1 MANAKPHLPEF
12 SAPEG
17 GQLNA
22 EMCSAF
28 KEAGVIILR
37 GFVGR
42 DACKAL
48 QSRTSELVDAFD
60 PESVRSIFSSK
71 SNVQLGD
78 DYFIRSGGDIG
89 FFFEEDAFDAA
100 GDLKHDKRHSINKMG
115 HAMHDI
121 DPLFG
126 EFSRTPELAA
136 IAASLGVA
144 EPLLVQSMYIF
155 KPPRIGGEVVC
166 HQDSTYLYTEPESCI
181 GFWFAIDDADEENG
195 CMQFVPGGHKAPLR
209 RLNYRTEEGALV
221 TDVIDDAPLDDH
233 LAISAPAACGDLV
246 IFHGRAP
253 HMSAPNRSARPR
265 HAYTVHIVDGA
276 AQWPTQNWLQRPADL
291 PFRGF

>member
-1 MANAKPHLPEF
+1 VANVKPRLPEF
-12 SAPEG
+12 PAPQG
-17 GQLNA
+17 GRLSA
-22 EMCSAF
+22 EMRAAF
-28 KEAGVIILR
+28 EEAGVIILR
-37 GFVGR
+37 GFVEP

-48 QSRTSELVDAFD
+48 QARTSELVDAFD
-60 PESVRSIFSSK
+60 PQSVRSIFSSK

-78 DYFIRSGGDIG
+78 EYFIRSGGDIG

-121 DPLFG
+121 DPLFD
-126 EFSRTPELAA
+126 EFSRAPELAA
-136 IAASLGVA
+136 LAASLGVA
-144 EPLLVQSMYIF
+144 DPLLVQSMYIF

-166 HQDSTYLYTEPESCI
+166 HQDSTYLYTEPETCI
-181 GFWFAIDDADEENG
+181 GFWFAIDDADEGNG

-221 TDVIDDAPLDDH
+221 TDVIDDAPLNDH
-233 LAISAPAACGDLV
+233 LAAPAPAACGDLV

-253 HMSAPNRSARPR
+253 HMSAPNRSARSR
-265 HAYTVHIVDGA
+265 HAYTLHIVDGA
-276 AQWPTQNWLQRPADL
+276 AHWPAQNWLQRPADF